1 MFHQPNSSLSIVESA
16 LGGCCYST
24 SSRIKLF
31 VSCHCFKHYDFK
43 RYHKFW
49 KPCYEVQWRTP
60 SGTIVVLVYFGT
72 ANAQVEVVSP
82 KTAFKLFISLQPTC
96 TEFIDRRYSS
106 AFKSEPSIISP
117 SLLNFVACLIK
128 FRKL

>member
-16 LGGCCYST
+16 LGCCCYST

-31 VSCHCFKHYDFK
+31 VSCHCFKHYDCK

-49 KPCYEVQWRTP
+49 KTCYEVQSRTP
-60 SGTIVVLVYFGT
+60 SGTIVLLVYFGT
-72 ANAQVEVVSP
+72 ANAHVEVVSP
-82 KTAFKLFISLQPTC
+82 KAAFKLFISLQPTS
-96 TEFIDRRYSS
+96 TEFIDRRCSS
-106 AFKSEPSIISP
+106 TFKSEPSIISR

-128 FRKL
+128 FRKQ